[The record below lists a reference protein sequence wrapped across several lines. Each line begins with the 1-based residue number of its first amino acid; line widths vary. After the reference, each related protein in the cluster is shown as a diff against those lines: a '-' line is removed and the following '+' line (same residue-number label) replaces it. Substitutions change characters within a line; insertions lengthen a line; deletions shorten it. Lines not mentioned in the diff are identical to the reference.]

1 MKKILYIFLLIIPVV
16 MANAQTLLEEAVDFT
31 VKDVNGQ
38 VHSLFE
44 YLDSGKHV
52 VIDFYS
58 TSCGYCQLYAPE
70 VQASYEK
77 FGQNNGDVI
86 FMTIDK
92 GHTNAEVVEFDETY
106 GITMPSVAGIDGN
119 GNEAHLAFQ
128 VQATPSVVLIAPDY
142 SILEPMIW
150 PATTENIDA
159 ALLNAGL
166 LMVNVDDFVQ
176 NEIRV
181 FPNPAAS
188 FLNIDF
194 QTSHTPESVALLNIL
209 GQELTSFNVPDNQ
222 SGIKMALDDFANGMY
237 FIKMQF
243 HNGEQN
249 VRRVVI
255 KR

>member
-1 MKKILYIFLLIIPVV
+1 
-16 MANAQTLLEEAVDFT
+16 
-31 VKDVNGQ
+31 
-38 VHSLFE
+38 
-44 YLDSGKHV
+44 
-52 VIDFYS
+52 
-58 TSCGYCQLYAPE
+58 
-70 VQASYEK
+70 
-77 FGQNNGDVI
+77 
-86 FMTIDK
+86 MTIDK

-106 GITMPSVAGIDGN
+106 GITMPSGSGIDGN
-119 GNEAHLAFQ
+119 GNEAHPAFQ
-128 VQATPSVVLIAPDY
+128 IQATPSVVLIAPDY

-176 NEIRV
+176 YEIRV

-194 QTSHTPESVALLNIL
+194 QTSQTPESVALLNIL
-209 GQELTSFNVPDNQ
+209 GQEITSVNVPDNQ
-222 SGIKMALDDFANGMY
+222 SGIKMALDDFANGLY
-237 FIKMQF
+237 FLKMQY

-249 VRRVVI
+249 VQRVVI